1 MLNLQ
6 NDQILS
12 ISSSISLQFYIKK
25 SFIWFDAV
33 FINSYYNNTLQI
45 DLICDKTLFSLQ
57 CDRIFNHKKN
67 RVADFVTINIGSP
80 HKHTHSLYN
89 KNNLILSLPNKK
101 QKRTCTIR
109 KYSSILVSVELLV
122 MPYVLTVVLRTIIYI
137 HMCVCV
143 HTYIHIVCI
152 SHEEAYNWLYE
163 INCISACV
171 YKWMCVWMMKVNVWS
186 GGCLYSPMNLWVSV
200 VCWTCRRSQY
210 SHSRTPHHRATAG
223 TWSNHR
229 SPCRSM
235 SPPKGRPITRSPVHL
250 AGKWKLTKGLNQ
262 TKYLK
267 SSVCG

>member
-171 YKWMCVWMMKVNVWS
+171 YKWMCVWMMKVNVWRMCGECVERGAVYTHRWIFGFLS
-186 GGCLYSPMNLWVSV
+186 YAGLAVDHNIRILELHITGRRRAHGVIIVVRVGRCL
-200 VCWTCRRSQY
+200 
-210 SHSRTPHHRATAG
+210 HRKVA
-223 TWSNHR
+223 
-229 SPCRSM
+229 
-235 SPPKGRPITRSPVHL
+235 
-250 AGKWKLTKGLNQ
+250 Q
-262 TKYLK
+262 
-267 SSVCG
+267 